1 MPRLLDGRLVWQHR
15 KDSVVVEFKRKV
27 ELNGAEI
34 AALVLDLESLTGN
47 DLIELESSYRTLNK
61 GKYIPVPDIEKG
73 YQVLVAAFACK
84 INPAVLQALPASE
97 MNAICAAVRDFLL
110 V

>member
-1 MPRLLDGRLVWQHR
+1 VI
-15 KDSVVVEFKRKV
+15 VEFKKPI
-27 ELNGAEI
+27 EFNGAEI
-34 AALVLDLESLTGN
+34 VALALDLESMTGDN
-47 DLIELESSYRTLNK
+47 LIELESSYRQLNK

-84 INPAVLQALPASE
+84 VNPKVIQALPAQD
-97 MNAICAAVRDFLL
+97 MNAICSAVRDFLL